1 MRKILLALVSTFS
14 LAVIAGCGG
23 GSSGTVAPPNP
34 SGGNNAGFSNASL
47 NGNYV
52 FSAHGLTGNNVFAV
66 AGTFTADGAGNI
78 TTGVRDTVNDRGG
91 QSIGEGIT
99 GSYGVNQDG
108 RGQMILNGASGQVI
122 YRFVLQSPTA
132 GTLFQISN
140 ANDATGRI
148 QQQSGSPAASGTYI
162 VRLDGEDSTRSVYGA
177 IGGLTAS
184 GTNLSG
190 QIDEN
195 DAGIVNQQLAA
206 SGTIGFG
213 GTNGRGTA
221 FYTTPA
227 STATTSVSSQGT
239 HTFIVYYV
247 SPSRLELISPD
258 KTFFLHG
265 FADLQTSVAGTVGA
279 FTGNQVFNIS
289 GFDSNGF
296 PIIETG
302 RFTLDGAGNVTNG
315 IEDFNDAANFFSAV
329 PFNGSYT
336 VAPNGRWQT
345 NFTFTSSTLGF
356 IGWQVSPQQST
367 VLTNSPN
374 VLETGTM
381 RAQTGGLTNASIT
394 GNYAQSL
401 SGFNNAG
408 LGNAELT
415 GNLLANGAGS
425 LSGTFDSQTDGGG
438 VTTDA
443 PQTGTYTVDPVFGR
457 GSAFIDG
464 LPVQIYTVDPNTV
477 YMISTSASLLYQGML
492 LAQ

>member
-1 MRKILLALVSTFS
+1 MRKIFLALVSTFS
-14 LAVIAGCGG
+14 LAVIVGCGG
-23 GSSGTVAPPNP
+23 GSSGTFAPPNP

-52 FSAHGLTGNNVFAV
+52 FSAHGITSKVAFAV

-78 TTGVRDTVNDRGG
+78 TSGVRDTVNDAGG
-91 QSIGEGIT
+91 QSIGETIL
-99 GSYGVNQDG
+99 GSYSVNQDG
-108 RGQMILNGASGQVI
+108 RGQMILNGGSGQVV
-122 YRFVLQSPTA
+122 YRFVLQSPTT

-140 ANDATGRI
+140 VNDATGRI

-184 GTNLSG
+184 GSNLTG

-206 SGTIGFG
+206 TGTIGFG
-213 GTNGRGTA
+213 SSGRGTA

-227 STATTSVSSQGT
+227 STATTFVSTQGT
-239 HTFIVYYV
+239 HTFIVYFV

-258 KTFFLHG
+258 KSFFLHG
-265 FADLQTSVAGTVGA
+265 FADLQTSIAGTVA
-279 FTGNQVFNIS
+279 TFAGNQVFNIS

-329 PFNGSYT
+329 PFNGNYT

-381 RAQTGGLTNASIT
+381 RAQTIGLTNASIT
-394 GNYAQSL
+394 GNYAESL

-408 LGNAELT
+408 FGNAELT

-443 PQTGTYTVDPVFGR
+443 FQTGTYTVDPLLGR

-477 YMISTSASLLYQGML
+477 YMISTDANSLYQGML
-492 LAQ
+492 LGQ